1 MCKFTRRVGAFA
13 RWIDSASVAKLGARD
28 YLGGMSIESAWDNVP
43 AFTIG
48 DYLRKA
54 REHAGLE
61 QTELA
66 SEIGISRGTVTNYE
80 RGHVTPRKAVV
91 MAWAMRTGVPVEWIT
106 SLGKTKPRPDSP
118 DGAAVRHQG
127 LEPRTHWF
135 GADDARVIELHAAA

>member
-1 MCKFTRRVGAFA
+1 MTTSVGWDSVPEFTV
-13 RWIDSASVAKLGARD
+13 
-28 YLGGMSIESAWDNVP
+28 
-43 AFTIG
+43 G

-54 REHAGLE
+54 REHAGLD
-61 QTELA
+61 QLELA
-66 SEIGISRGTVTNYE
+66 ADLGVSRQTVTNYE
-80 RGHVTPRKAVV
+80 KGYVTPRKSTV